1 MKWISSALLALLL
14 MLVLSFSLSACTVTV
29 DGVDVGFDI
38 TVTPSFEAP
47 TNPDESYDGNLS
59 SLGLGLTS
67 DSTMSVYSYGRGFK
81 VDFEVGLKSDKTSI
95 RTVQKSL
102 ANWLI
107 SELDIDRD
115 DVTVRIG
122 SPSRTGTN
130 RYEFYIIIQYNRGAY
145 PYYDYTR

>member
-1 MKWISSALLALLL
+1 MKRISSALLALLL

-81 VDFEVGLKSDKTSI
+81 VDFEVGLKSDKT
-95 RTVQKSL
+95 
-102 ANWLI
+102 
-107 SELDIDRD
+107 
-115 DVTVRIG
+115 
-122 SPSRTGTN
+122 
-130 RYEFYIIIQYNRGAY
+130 
-145 PYYDYTR
+145 